1 MADPLWH
8 IHVLLSTL
16 VHRQSAVARAAPAF
30 IVADSSRQPGVAG
43 LLGRTCPH
51 LEGTDRRK
59 ASVCALDV
67 PCRAGRRVALTGVS
81 NRTIMANRR
90 KVGVR
95 LRERV
100 GSTWKWLYPGMGVKR
115 WLVLLIL
122 GLLLLS
128 IGVSY
133 FYVQIYRALTFSG
146 PASPVAYGVT
156 LQFLPHW
163 LRGLVLG
170 LVGVGLVALAVYRL
184 SRSLL
189 SVFVEPESERVVDTI
204 YRRRVRRRGPKIVA
218 IGGGTGL
225 STLLRGLK
233 DETDALT
240 AIVTVADDGG
250 SSGRLR
256 KELGLLPPGDF
267 RNCIAALAE
276 VEPLMGLLLEYRF
289 GGGLGLNGHSFGNL
303 FIAAMAGI
311 TGDFAQA
318 VRMSSRVLAVRGRI
332 LPSTMQAVTLCAELA
347 QARDDTTVHHVEGE
361 SRIPKAGA
369 PIERVFLQ
377 PGDVPGFGEAVRA
390 LLDADLIVVGPGSLY
405 TSILPNLLVKDIASA
420 FRASSALKVYV
431 CNLATQAGE
440 TDGYGA
446 LDHVH
451 ALESH
456 LGEDLFDCILVND
469 NLEVQT
475 PANWNA
481 VMVQPAGNGR
491 HAMYPADV
499 VDPSKAWRHDP
510 GKLAR
515 NIMNIYAEHTR
526 NRAFRPAAA
535 IAPG

>member
-1 MADPLWH
+1 
-8 IHVLLSTL
+8 
-16 VHRQSAVARAAPAF
+16 
-30 IVADSSRQPGVAG
+30 
-43 LLGRTCPH
+43 
-51 LEGTDRRK
+51 
-59 ASVCALDV
+59 
-67 PCRAGRRVALTGVS
+67 
-81 NRTIMANRR
+81 
-90 KVGVR
+90 VR

-115 WLVLLIL
+115 WLVLLVL

-133 FYVQIYRALTFSG
+133 FYVQIYRTLTFSG

-163 LRGLVLG
+163 VRGLLLG
-170 LVGVGLVALAVYRL
+170 LAGVGLVALAVYRL

-189 SVFVEPESERVVDTI
+189 SVFVEPERDSVVNAI
-204 YRRRVRRRGPKIVA
+204 YRQRVRRRGPKIVA

-233 DETDALT
+233 DQTDALT

-318 VRMSSRVLAVRGRI
+318 IRMSSRVLAVRGRI
-332 LPSTMQAVTLCAELA
+332 LPSTMQAVTLCAELSQAKDGTNA
-347 QARDDTTVHHVEGE
+347 QHHIEGE

-377 PGDVPGFGEAVRA
+377 PDDVPGFGEAVRA
-390 LLDADLIVVGPGSLY
+390 LLDADVIVVGPGSLY

-420 FRASSALKVYV
+420 FRASAALKVYV

-440 TDGYGA
+440 TDGYSA
-446 LDHVH
+446 LDHVQ

-456 LGEDLFDCILVND
+456 LGEDLFDCVLVND

-481 VMVQPAGNGR
+481 AMVQPTGDGR
-491 HAMYPADV
+491 HPLYPSDV
-499 VDPSKAWRHDP
+499 VDPGIAWRHDP

-515 NIMNIYAEHTR
+515 SIMNIYVEHTKKS
-526 NRAFRPAAA
+526 ALRPATAF
-535 IAPG
+535 APG